1 MPDSLKISPKIVFLT
16 LIFVLGSC
24 KKEKPKQQEEAQLY
38 NKYCASCHL
47 APKID
52 ELTKEVWKKSVLPAM
67 LERMDVEGLYQ
78 DPVAGPTGF
87 RPKITIKEW
96 AQLEHYIV
104 SNAPE
109 TLKPIQVPKADTLK
123 LFTPKPFAVDA
134 QNGAMIT
141 YLQFLDSLNQVYFG
155 DLTGNLG
162 FFNFDKEHSE
172 QLYQG
177 KTPVT
182 WYSKKDSVEIISE
195 VGIIRPSEL
204 EKGKIIRRIGQDT
217 LSIDQNFHRPVHT
230 LLEDL
235 NDDGKN
241 EIVVSEFGNQSG
253 RLSLLIENNSGQYDK
268 KVLLNLPGA
277 IRTVAK
283 DMNNDGKKDIV
294 ALMTQSNESI
304 TVFYQTED
312 LKFEAKKVLE
322 FSPVFGTSWYE
333 LVDYNGDG
341 LEDIIT
347 VQGDNADISYV
358 HKPYHG
364 MRIYLNN
371 GDNTYS
377 ESFFY
382 PMYGATR
389 VVSRD
394 FDQDGDLDFAL
405 ISTFPNYLEFPEL
418 TFVYLE
424 NQDSENY
431 VFATNILED
440 PSMARWFLMDAADID
455 DDGDEDL
462 VLSSLTLG
470 FTPVPEVLSNRWKNS
485 NVDIMVLEN
494 TLH

>member
-141 YLQFLDSLNQVYFG
+141 YLQFVDSLNQVYFG

-162 FFNFDKEHSE
+162 FFNFDNEQSE

-235 NDDGKN
+235 NDDGIN

-253 RLSLLIENNSGQYDK
+253 RLSLLIENDSGQYDK

-312 LKFEAKKVLE
+312 LVFEAKKVLE
-322 FSPVFGTSWYE
+322 FSPVFGTSWFE

-377 ESFFY
+377 EFFFY

-424 NQDSENY
+424 NKNSEDY

-455 DDGDEDL
+455 NDGDEDL